1 MRKRIIRSV
10 VLAAVLAAI
19 VLAVLVYVPRTQTTK
34 YEMKGYIVSLDGK
47 VLDEFPLLISV
58 KEYDFVID
66 RKDGDFSISGNKVM
80 AERDGIAMKIHWDY
94 SQITEKYSDHTFIA
108 IRYPESEGYLYSVI
122 SFYDP
127 DLNAYNSEKPGLLD
141 LEKGTFC
148 LYATT
153 LVEEAFIVGVTDPN
167 GDLAQVIDH
176 YCQKVQIADET

>member
-94 SQITEKYSDHTFIA
+94 SQITEKIQ
-108 IRYPESEGYLYSVI
+108 RPYLYC
-122 SFYDP
+122 
-127 DLNAYNSEKPGLLD
+127 NSLSRKRRVSLQRDILLRPGP
-141 LEKGTFC
+141 ER
-148 LYATT
+148 
-153 LVEEAFIVGVTDPN
+153 I
-167 GDLAQVIDH
+167 
-176 YCQKVQIADET
+176 